1 MKLQKLKTFLKKE
14 TAGKEIS
21 VPLAIEETCTLNDL
35 TKRTPELTKMTKVWK
50 IPLKLLK
57 NSTHHA
63 INSKKYVNNSTIYHV
78 QTFAQVRGFILE
90 PTAQAL
96 KRLIHES

>member
-1 MKLQKLKTFLKKE
+1 MILQYIYIYVCVRVRAYVCIYVYIYIFVLKLQKLKTFLKKE

-21 VPLAIEETCTLNDL
+21 VPLAIEETCTLTDL
-35 TKRTPELTKMTKVWK
+35 TKRMPELTKMTKVWK

-63 INSKKYVNNSTIYHV
+63 INSKKYVNN
-78 QTFAQVRGFILE
+78 
-90 PTAQAL
+90 
-96 KRLIHES
+96 